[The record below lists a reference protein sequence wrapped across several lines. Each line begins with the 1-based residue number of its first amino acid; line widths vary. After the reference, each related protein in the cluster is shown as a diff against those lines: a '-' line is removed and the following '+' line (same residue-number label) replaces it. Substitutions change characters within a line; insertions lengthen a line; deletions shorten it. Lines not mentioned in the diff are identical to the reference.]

1 VRSHAHVSTA
11 GSSQRQGGGLRLA
24 LLVAAAAAFLLVPVA
39 AAQAFQKAPV
49 KVTLEGTGTGTVTT
63 DLGEPPL
70 NCHGG
75 NGTTCETTQ
84 ELEGEENGEEFQFIT
99 YSASAD
105 LGSAFAGWT
114 VTEAAFEEENCA
126 GLSGECTVLMFAIG
140 GNLPLGANV
149 TAHFGPP
156 KPKLSVTKSGTGSGT
171 VTGGS
176 VAEPN
181 TINCGS
187 GSGCEHE
194 YEEGALVTLS
204 KAAEPGSEFKEWT
217 GACTGSGTCEVTM
230 SEAKSVGAKFD
241 LEQHLLSVS
250 KSGTGTG
257 TVTSFPAGI
266 ACGATCSASFAHNT
280 VVTLSQLA
288 EPGSEF
294 KEWTGACSG
303 SGTCEVTM
311 SEAKSVGAKFD
322 LEPVGVFKLTVSKSG
337 TGTGTVTSSPA
348 GINCGGDC
356 EESYAENT
364 LVTLS
369 QLAEPG
375 SEFKEWTG
383 ACSGSGTCEV
393 TMSAAKSVGAKFDI
407 GPHLLSVTKSG
418 TGTGTVTSSPAGINC
433 GATCS
438 ASFAHNTVVTLTKAA
453 EPGSEFKEW
462 TGACSGS
469 GTCEVTMSEAKSV
482 GAKFDLEPHL
492 LTVSKS
498 GTGTGTVTSSPAGI
512 NCGATC
518 SASFAHNSVVT
529 LSQSASAGSEFK
541 EWTGAC
547 SGSGTCEV
555 TMSAAKSVGAKFDLI
570 PRTLTITKAGTG
582 TGEVKCKVGAGPEEA
597 CAASYPNGSSVKV
610 IATPSAGSELSGFSG
625 ACSGASCTL
634 SMTANKSVTA
644 TFNLIPRTLTVSKA
658 GSGSGTVTCD
668 GGSCA
673 SSYPDGTKVTL
684 AASAASG
691 STFAGW
697 SGGGCSGTGTCV
709 VTLNANTT
717 VTATFNANPAPPTC
731 ATDPALCPPPPPPP
745 PPNNPKPLKCKK
757 GFKKKTVKGKAKC
770 VKVKKHKKHRH

>member
-1 VRSHAHVSTA
+1 VNRATNKAGRTHPGSQYRRRQHVKAFAKAFRSFGFGPSRSRERAIA
-11 GSSQRQGGGLRLA
+11 GASATPLPLSSVDGRRAPSPRFRLVLLA
-24 LLVAAAAAFLLVPVA
+24 LAIAAAFLLVPIAQA
-39 AAQAFQKAPV
+39 AA
-49 KVTLEGTGTGTVTT
+49 VTGTVVLAGEGTGEVSSVGGEVAGAPAEGTPAIECAGPAPGSGTCTNTVEETEPGFFT
-63 DLGEPPL
+63 LGLTATADP
-70 NCHGG
+70 GS
-75 NGTTCETTQ
+75 
-84 ELEGEENGEEFQFIT
+84 EFV
-99 YSASAD
+99 
-105 LGSAFAGWT
+105 GWT
-114 VTEAAFEEENCA
+114 PEGGVIFEGCEGVETKCGMFEFAAEE
-126 GLSGECTVLMFAIG
+126 TIK
-140 GNLPLGANV
+140 V
-149 TAHFGPP
+149 TAHFALASGPP
-156 KPKLSVTKSGTGSGT
+156 KFKLTVTKSGTGTGT

-176 VAEPN
+176 VAEPA

-187 GSGCEHE
+187 GAGCEHE
-194 YEEGALVTLS
+194 YLENAVVTLS
-204 KAAEPGSEFKEWT
+204 KAADPGSEFKEWT
-217 GACTGSGTCEVTM
+217 GACSGSGTCEVTM

-241 LEQHLLSVS
+241 LEQHLLTVT

-322 LEPVGVFKLTVSKSG
+322 LEPVGTFKLTVTKSG

-364 LVTLS
+364 VVTLS
-369 QLAEPG
+369 QSAEPG

-393 TMSAAKSVGAKFDI
+393 TMSAAKSVGAKFDLEQ
-407 GPHLLSVTKSG
+407 HLLTVTKSG
-418 TGTGTVTSSPAGINC
+418 TGTGTVTSSPAGI
-433 GATCS
+433 S
-438 ASFAHNTVVTLTKAA
+438 
-453 EPGSEFKEW
+453 
-462 TGACSGS
+462 
-469 GTCEVTMSEAKSV
+469 
-482 GAKFDLEPHL
+482 
-492 LTVSKS
+492 
-498 GTGTGTVTSSPAGI
+498 
-512 NCGATC
+512 CGATC

-555 TMSAAKSVGAKFDLI
+555 TMSAAKSVDAKFDLI

-625 ACSGASCTL
+625 ACTGTSCTL
-634 SMTANKSVTA
+634 SMTANKAVTV
-644 TFNLIPRTLTVSKA
+644 TFSLIPRTLTINKS
-658 GSGSGTVTCD
+658 GSGSGTVTCN
-668 GGSCA
+668 GGACA
-673 SSYPDGTKVTL
+673 SSYPDGTTVTL

-697 SGGGCSGTGTCV
+697 SGGGCSGTGSCV
-709 VTLNANTT
+709 VTLKADTT
-717 VTATFNANPAPPTC
+717 VTATFNANPTPPTC